1 MIWDLRELKTSKSI
15 VLKGVSFWLRMNMHA
30 AVPQD
35 FFLTITPLR
44 QQVNFNK
51 DKYLEKFP
59 ASH

>member
-1 MIWDLRELKTSKSI
+1 
-15 VLKGVSFWLRMNMHA
+15 MHA